1 MLFKNRLC
9 CSHSGSGSHSAVHLS
24 QQLSNATIKQ
34 FNTVTVAEENYLK
47 AIYKLA
53 EAEPDVAGVSTNRIA
68 AALATRAAS
77 VTDMLRR
84 LSEKGLLAYER
95 YRGVQL
101 TDEGRRCAL
110 LTIRKHRLWEVF
122 LVQQLGFS
130 WDEVHEVAE
139 ELEHIQSP
147 LLLRRLDAF
156 LGHPALDPHGDP
168 IPAEDGA
175 MRRPATR
182 LLADLEIG
190 ECGHLA
196 AVKNTSAPFL
206 QYLDKAGLQLG
217 AKVEVLDKVVFDHS
231 LELRVAHGTVF
242 VSAEVGRNLL
252 VVP

>member
-1 MLFKNRLC
+1 MP
-9 CSHSGSGSHSAVHLS
+9 SH
-24 QQLSNATIKQ
+24 T
-34 FNTVTVAEENYLK
+34 EENYLK

-53 EAEPDVAGVSTNRIA
+53 EAEPDIAGVSTNRIA
-68 AALATRAAS
+68 AALTTRAAS

-101 TDEGRRCAL
+101 TPEGQRLAL

-122 LVQQLGFS
+122 LVQQLGFT

-139 ELEHIQSP
+139 ELEHVQSP
-147 LLLRRLDAF
+147 LLMRRLDSF

-175 MRRPATR
+175 MRRPAHR
-182 LLADLEIG
+182 LLADLNVG
-190 ECGHLA
+190 ESGILS

-206 QYLDKAGLQLG
+206 QYLDKVGLQLG
-217 AKVEVLDKVVFDHS
+217 AMVEVLDKVAFDNS
-231 LELRVAHGTVF
+231 FELNVNRKRMTLI
-242 VSAEVGRNLL
+242 SAEVSRNLF
-252 VVP
+252 VTE